1 MTLPGFPVRV
11 LQITRIVPFAALLA
25 LSATAI
31 RAQPAIA
38 SLRDRPLAAWNQ
50 EEREF
55 GFLRWSAI
63 NETRPVRRGARV
75 HPLPA
80 GAPLRAFARGGAE
93 VGQLDAYIAEQK
105 VAGMLVLQDGKRRLE
120 RYALGLTPAKRW
132 TSFSV
137 AKSITGTLVGAAL
150 RDGYIKSVDDLVTRY
165 IPGLRGS
172 AYDSVTVRQ
181 LLTMT
186 SGVRWNEDY
195 TDTTSDVYRFHY
207 HTPPRGEN
215 ATVSF
220 MRTLARDTTPGTK
233 WAYKTGETNLIGV
246 LVSSATK
253 QRLSSYLSR
262 TIWGT
267 YGMEVDAT
275 WQLDRGGHEHGGCC
289 FQATLRDFG
298 RFGQFILEQGRA
310 GGRSRLADGWLD
322 AATHRQAGIGAVG
335 RGYGYQWWTV
345 DDGTFAAR
353 GIHGQT
359 IHVDPA
365 RRLVVVILS
374 AWPVATGQDPSAART
389 EMMNRIIAAIDAEGV
404 SRP

>member
-1 MTLPGFPVRV
+1 VAQV
-11 LQITRIVPFAALLA
+11 TRIALLA
-25 LSATAI
+25 VLIARPATAI
-31 RAQPAIA
+31 GAQPTVA

-55 GFLRWSAI
+55 GFLRWSTI
-63 NETRPVRRGARV
+63 YETRPVRRGTRV
-75 HPLPA
+75 HALPV
-80 GAPLRAFARGGAE
+80 GPPFPAFAGGGSDAAA
-93 VGQLDAYIAEQK
+93 LDRYMAEQK
-105 VAGMLVLQDGKRRLE
+105 VAGILVLKDGKRRLE

-137 AKSITGTLVGAAL
+137 AKSITGTLVGVAI

-207 HTPPRGEN
+207 HKPPRGQN

-220 MRTLARDTTPGTK
+220 MRTLARDTTPGAR

-253 QRLSSYLSR
+253 QRLSRYLSR
-262 TIWGT
+262 TVWGP
-267 YGMEVDAT
+267 YGMERDAT

-298 RFGQFILEQGRA
+298 RFGQFILEDGRVN
-310 GGRSRLADGWLD
+310 GRPKLADGWLD
-322 AATHRQAGIGAVG
+322 AATHRQASIGSPG

-359 IHVDPA
+359 IHIDRA
-365 RRLVVVILS
+365 RRLVVVMLS
-374 AWPVATGQDPSAART
+374 AWPVATGQAPSAART
-389 EMMNRIIAAIDAEGV
+389 EMMTRIIAAVDADTV